1 MGQELYPGHKD
12 LMESANDILGFR
24 ITDIMFESY
33 LPAIP
38 DRFAVWLALSPE
50 PAKRQTPLPYGNDSE
65 TIFRTL
71 IENDLN
77 SMGRY
82 MKTRWDL
89 FAAELAKKPEL
100 AAALNAVSAT
110 EQQRELMQDFSN
122 RNRPIIKV
130 EEYRSLPR
138 VWSWFFGKAAIDAF
152 GPDTGYEKLKNV
164 FSGSCCVIRRF
175 FDFLDSAASLWL
187 CRK

>member
-1 MGQELYPGHKD
+1 
-12 LMESANDILGFR
+12 
-24 ITDIMFESY
+24 MFESY

-50 PAKRQTPLPYGNDSE
+50 LAKRQTPLPYGNDSE

-122 RNRPIIKV
+122 RNRPIIKA
-130 EEYRSLPR
+130 EEYCSLPR
-138 VWSWFFGKAAIDAF
+138 VWSWFFR
-152 GPDTGYEKLKNV
+152 E
-164 FSGSCCVIRRF
+164 SGNRRIRSGHR
-175 FDFLDSAASLWL
+175 L
-187 CRK
+187 